1 MNLSSFS
8 IERPVFTTV
17 VSIAIVLFGLIGYSF
32 LGVREYPSVDPPI
45 ITVTTNYVGANAD
58 VIESQITEPLESS
71 INGISGINSLNS
83 TSSDGRSTIRVE
95 FDLEV
100 DLEAAAN
107 DVRDRVS
114 RTMRSLPADVDPP
127 SVAKSDAQ
135 SFILS
140 MLVRS
145 ESRSLLELSDIA
157 NNIFKER
164 LQTIPGVS
172 SISIWGEKRY
182 AMRLLID
189 PAKLAAYSL
198 TPLDVRNAL
207 NRENVELPAG
217 RIEGNATELSIR
229 TFGRL
234 TTPDEFENIVIKD
247 MPGGIVVKYRDIGRA
262 VLAPENER
270 TLLRGNG
277 KIPMVAVAVTPQP
290 GSNYIEIADEFYK
303 RIEEI
308 KKDLPPDI
316 ELQLAVDATKSIR
329 TAILEVEETIVLAF
343 LLVVFVIFAFLR
355 DWRTTLIPVLA
366 IPISLIGGFF
376 IMYAFDFSINI
387 LTLLG
392 IVLATGLV
400 VDDAIVVL
408 ENIYHKIEKGQDPMT
423 AGHEGSKEIVFA
435 IISTT
440 ITLAAVFLPVIF
452 LEGVTGRLFRE
463 FGIVVAGTVIISA
476 VVSLTLTP
484 MMSARLLKHKTKHNK
499 FFTWSENMF
508 NAMQEGYERSLRSF
522 MQRRWISF
530 VVMAIS
536 FGGVYYFGTSLPSE
550 LAPMEDKS
558 RFQINSTA
566 PEGTSYEAMDAYMT
580 EVMDIVDTMVEKE
593 AIIAITAPGFGAAS
607 AVNSGFIRLSLTD
620 PLERA
625 ASQQEI
631 ADRLNK
637 MLREK
642 SFARTFVIQEQTIST
657 GGRAGLPVQMVVQA
671 PTFEKLREQL
681 PAFMEKIQQDPA
693 FQTVDLDLKF
703 TKPELGVE
711 VDRAKAQS
719 LGVSIRDIAETLQLY
734 YSGQRYGYFI
744 MDGKQYQVF
753 GQAER
758 EDRNDPLD
766 LSSITVRSKY
776 GELVQLDNLIL
787 TSDRSSPP
795 QLYRYNRYVAATV
808 SAQPS
813 PNVSLGEGI
822 ERMQQVARES
832 FDGGFSFALAGTS
845 KEFVESSSSLM
856 FAFLLAL
863 ALIYLIL
870 AAQFES
876 FRDPLVIMFTVP
888 LALAGALGALSI
900 ANETLN
906 IFSQIGII
914 VLVGI
919 VTKNGILIVEFAN
932 QRRNEGTMT
941 IMESVVGAAAQRLRP
956 ILMTSL
962 ATCLGVLPIA
972 LALGAA
978 AKSRVGMGVAIIGG
992 LMFSL
997 VLTLYVIPALY
1008 TYLTKKRSPK
1018 AHSKHKHSPVT
1029 IIPVA
1034 TGSPLTPALEPA
1046 IELARVNK

>member
-8 IERPVFTTV
+8 IERPVFTSV
-17 VSIAIVLFGLIGYSF
+17 VSIVIVLFGLIGFTY

-45 ITVTTNYVGANAD
+45 ITVTTNYIGANAD
-58 VIESQITEPLESS
+58 VIESQITEPLEAS
-71 INGISGINSLNS
+71 INGISGINSLKS
-83 TSSDGRSTIRVE
+83 TSSDGRSTLTVE

-114 RTMRSLPADVDPP
+114 RSLRNLPADVDPP
-127 SVAKSDAQ
+127 IVAKSDAN

-140 MLVRS
+140 LLVQS
-145 ESRSLLELSDIA
+145 ESRSLLELTDIA
-157 NNIFKER
+157 NNVFKER

-172 SISIWGEKRY
+172 SIGIWGEKRY

-189 PAKLAAYSL
+189 PAKLAAYGL
-198 TPLDVRNAL
+198 TPLDVRTSL

-217 RIEGNATELSIR
+217 RIEGNTTELSIR

-234 TTPDEFENIVIKD
+234 TTPDEFENLVIKD
-247 MPGGIVVKYRDIGRA
+247 MPGGTVVKYRDIGRA
-262 VLAPENER
+262 LLAPENER

-277 KIPMVAVAVTPQP
+277 KLPMVGIAVTPQP

-303 RIEEI
+303 RVDDI
-308 KKDLPPDI
+308 KRDLPADI
-316 ELQLAVDATKSIR
+316 QTKLAIDATRNIR
-329 TAILEVEETIVLAF
+329 KAILEVEETILLAF

-408 ENIYHKIEKGQDPMT
+408 ENIYHKIEKGMDPVE
-423 AGHEGSKEIVFA
+423 AGHEGSREIVFA

-476 VVSLTLTP
+476 LVSLTLTP
-484 MMSARLLKHKTKHNK
+484 MMSARMLSRNTKHGK
-499 FFTWSENMF
+499 FYAVTERFYVWLTE
-508 NAMQEGYERSLRSF
+508 AYERSLRAF
-522 MQRRWISF
+522 MRKRAVAFGI
-530 VVMAIS
+530 MALAFLGI
-536 FGGVYYFGTSLPSE
+536 YYFGTQLPSE
-550 LAPMEDKS
+550 LAPLEDKS
-558 RFQINSTA
+558 RLQISMTA
-566 PEGTSYEAMDAYMT
+566 PEGTTFESMNAYVG
-580 EVMDIVDTMVEKE
+580 EVLDIVDTMMEKD
-593 AIIAITAPGFGAAS
+593 AIIAVTSPGFGATAS
-607 AVNSGFIRLSLTD
+607 PNSGFVRMSLLD
-620 PLERA
+620 PTERA
-625 ASQQEI
+625 STQKEV
-631 ADRLNK
+631 ADRLSK
-637 MLREK
+637 ALREK
-642 SFARTFVIQEQTIST
+642 SFARSFVIQEQTISS
-657 GGRAGLPVQMVVQA
+657 GGRAGLPVQLVIQA

-681 PAFMEKIQQDPA
+681 PQFMEKMQGDPA
-693 FQTVDLDLKF
+693 FATVDLDLKF

-711 VDRAKAQS
+711 VDRERAQA

-758 EDRNDPLD
+758 QDRNDPLD

-776 GELVQLDNLIL
+776 GELVQLDNLVK

-795 QLYRYNRYVAATV
+795 QLYRYNRYVSATV
-808 SAQPS
+808 SAQPA
-813 PNVSLGEGI
+813 NDVSLGEGI
-822 ERMQQVARES
+822 ERIQTVARETFDPS
-832 FDGGFSFALAGTS
+832 FSYALAGTS
-845 KEFVESSSSLM
+845 KEFAESSSSLM

-863 ALIYLIL
+863 VLIYLIL

-876 FRDPLVIMFTVP
+876 FRDPLTIMFTVP
-888 LALAGALGALSI
+888 LALAGALAALWVMG
-900 ANETLN
+900 ETLN

-914 VLVGI
+914 VLIGI

-932 QRRNEGTMT
+932 QRAKDLALSVNEAV
-941 IMESVVGAAAQRLRP
+941 IGAAAQRLRP

-962 ATCLGVLPIA
+962 ATMLGVLPIA

-978 AKSRVGMGVAIIGG
+978 AKSRVGMGIAIIGG

-1008 TYLTKKRSPK
+1008 SYLGKKK
-1018 AHSKHKHSPVT
+1018 APRRAKVDVSLPLQG
-1029 IIPVA
+1029 PVA
-1034 TGSPLTPALEPA
+1034 AGAELQPARIAVPA
-1046 IELARVNK
+1046 